1 MSHALDGARA
11 KLRRATEHL
20 DAFEVAA
27 REYLESNPIEIVTSD
42 EPESDGLRR
51 IRWVASASVEPPAV
65 LGLIVGDWANNTR
78 TALDYI
84 VYELV
89 RRETG
94 KDDPGWTHFPI
105 VTTPSDHPGRATKQ
119 LRGAPGWSLP
129 VFEGLQPFHDA
140 ADDAGEHPL
149 AVLAAVS
156 NRDKHRLIHTA
167 AMQFAG
173 SQGGISGTS
182 MLELHEFTQNPGTVS
197 GERTILDALLKTD
210 GDDFEIHLNLAV
222 TLALEDYPIDAIA
235 LMEVITGEV
244 NAILEWFSPALD

>member
-1 MSHALDGARA
+1 MPHPLDGARA
-11 KLRRATEHL
+11 KLDRAAEHL
-20 DAFEVAA
+20 DAFEIAA
-27 REYLESNPIEIVTSD
+27 RAYLERNPVQVITSD
-42 EPESDGLRR
+42 EPEGDGLRR
-51 IRWVASASVEPPAV
+51 IRWVASANVEPPPL

-94 KDDPGWTHFPI
+94 KDDPGWTHFPV
-105 VTTPSDHPGRATKQ
+105 VTSASDYPGRAAKQ
-119 LRGAPGWSLP
+119 LRGVPEWSLP
-129 VFEGLQPFHDA
+129 IFEGLQPFHDA
-140 ADDAGEHPL
+140 DVDEHPL

-156 NRDKHRLIHTA
+156 NRDKHRLVHTT

-182 MLELHEFTQNPGTVS
+182 VLELHEFTQNPGTVS

-210 GDDFEIHLNLAV
+210 GNDFEIHLNLVV
-222 TLALEDYPIDAIA
+222 TLALEDYPINALA
-235 LMEVITGEV
+235 LMEVITSEV
-244 NAILEWFSPALD
+244 GAIVEWFTPALD